1 MPHDPSGLGDRVAFF
16 RLYKWEH
23 DILRWRVAKWSEHT
37 QDILASARRSRER
50 TGAWMP
56 GLHAHRE
63 TLDMSPHTP
72 SLSFPLRK
80 MDAFIPTLHRAVRIS
95 EGLDVKNSN
104 AGPDI

>member
-1 MPHDPSGLGDRVAFF
+1 
-16 RLYKWEH
+16 
-23 DILRWRVAKWSEHT
+23 
-37 QDILASARRSRER
+37 
-50 TGAWMP
+50 MP

-63 TLDMSPHTP
+63 TLEVSPHTL

-80 MDAFIPTLHRAVRIS
+80 MDVFIPTPHRAVRIP